1 MVHLYPLKSINRP
14 LEPGLRAP
22 GPLVQASIEITDE
35 AGTISSAWPQRN
47 PTYRPSSLNNMYN
60 APPPSHRLYTRTA
73 SKMALAEHHLQ
84 LDTLPSLPFHY
95 GRQWANTELASA
107 LFVAVYAT
115 AAWMVWYGIVAIVI
129 IIIINLTNLHRVTSG
144 LQL

>member
-84 LDTLPSLPFHY
+84 LDTLPPFLSIMDGNGPTLNWPQHCLWQSMPQRP
-95 GRQWANTELASA
+95 G
-107 LFVAVYAT
+107 
-115 AAWMVWYGIVAIVI
+115 WYGMV
-129 IIIINLTNLHRVTSG
+129 
-144 LQL
+144 